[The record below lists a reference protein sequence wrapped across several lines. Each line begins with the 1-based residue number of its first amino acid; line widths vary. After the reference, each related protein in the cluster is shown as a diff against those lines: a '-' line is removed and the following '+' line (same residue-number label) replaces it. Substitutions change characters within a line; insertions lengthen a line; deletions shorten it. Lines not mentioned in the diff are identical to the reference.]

1 MKNLALWTFVL
12 SFTAVAA
19 DPLQLFY
26 IQRSKNKNEVHYELL
41 INDNC
46 TAQAKNPVH
55 GYWQDLEQGPNVRS
69 EIGTFEYIAYGI
81 SDQKIEGEWVH
92 FKMKAI
98 EKKDFKAKLTN
109 RDGKCSAEAWTTFKG
124 QEGILKKVYIFA
136 VEGMI
141 KPTVKYIDLFGT
153 LPNGQAV
160 QERMEF

>member
-1 MKNLALWTFVL
+1 MKKIALLALLT
-12 SFTAVAA
+12 SFASQAA

-41 INDNC
+41 INEGC
-46 TAQAKNPVH
+46 TPLAKNPVH
-55 GYWQDLEQGPNVRS
+55 GYWQDLEKGPNVRS

-81 SDQKIEGEWVH
+81 SDQKIEGDWIH

-98 EKKDFKAKLTN
+98 ENKNFKAKITN
-109 RDGKCSAEAWTTFKG
+109 KEGKCTAQAWTIFKG
-124 QEGILKKVYIFA
+124 QEGVLKKVYIFA

-141 KPTVKYIDLFGT
+141 KPTVKYIDLFGV
-153 LPNGQAV
+153 LPNGEAT

>member
-1 MKNLALWTFVL
+1 MKKMFAFFFLVSLT
-12 SFTAVAA
+12 SQAA
-19 DPLQLFY
+19 DPIQLFN
-26 IQRSKNKNEVHYELL
+26 IQRSKNKNEVRYELL
-41 INDNC
+41 INDDC
-46 TAQAKNPVH
+46 TAKAKDPVH

-81 SDQKIEGEWVH
+81 SDQKIDGEWIH

-98 EKKDFKAKLTN
+98 ENKNFKAKLYKKE
-109 RDGKCSAEAWTTFKG
+109 GKCIAEAWATFKG

-141 KPTVKYIDLFGT
+141 KPTVKYIDLFGN
-153 LPNGQAV
+153 LPNGQAL